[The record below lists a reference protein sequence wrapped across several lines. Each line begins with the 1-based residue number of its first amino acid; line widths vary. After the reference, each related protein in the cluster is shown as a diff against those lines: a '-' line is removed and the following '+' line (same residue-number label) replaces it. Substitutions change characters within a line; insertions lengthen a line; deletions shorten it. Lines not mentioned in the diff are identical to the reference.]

1 MEVEFQ
7 LDTLLVVESDDDPE
21 NITVLARG
29 DLRTSFTINI
39 IIANITAGGAGTWSV
54 LHIILPS
61 TYVL

>member
-7 LDTLLVVESDDDPE
+7 LDTLLAVESDNDPE
-21 NITVLARG
+21 SITVLARG

-39 IIANITAGGAGTWSV
+39 IIANINAGGAGTWSV

-61 TYVL
+61 TYIL

>member
-7 LDTLLVVESDDDPE
+7 LDTLLAVESDNDPE
-21 NITVLARG
+21 SITVLARG

-39 IIANITAGGAGTWSV
+39 IIPNINAGGAGTWSV

-61 TYVL
+61 TYIL